1 MSTLISSPQFY
12 YEKVQ
17 GTEKLKD
24 LYSQHSYAHYLN
36 STVSIPFYFMLCPSL
51 HPSLHQSL
59 DAFLFQY
66 NLPLN
71 TLACKY
77 FT

>member
-1 MSTLISSPQFY
+1 MSTLTFSRHFY
-12 YEKVQ
+12 YEKFQ
-17 GTEKLKD
+17 CTEKLKD

-36 STVSIPFYFMLCPSL
+36 STVSITFYFMLYPSL
-51 HPSLHQSL
+51 HPSIHQSL

-71 TLACKY
+71 TLACKC